1 MNLDKARILVTGGSS
16 GLGKAMAAALIAK
29 GAHVAITG
37 RDPDKLQR
45 VAEEL
50 GATPLEGRM
59 DRESELMLVF
69 AQLDAMWGGLD
80 VLINN
85 AGIGRFEPMQEVE
98 QSHFDEVF
106 PTNVY
111 GPALAGR
118 EAVKRFM
125 AQGYGH
131 IINVASSAGVKGFKN
146 GTVYAA
152 SKFALRGM
160 TECWREELRPH
171 NIRVMLIN
179 PSAVPTAFNV
189 TDRSE
194 KELRDKMLTPN
205 EIAHAAVAVLEL
217 DDRGFIP
224 ELGVWATNPF

>member
-1 MNLDKARILVTGGSS
+1 
-16 GLGKAMAAALIAK
+16 
-29 GAHVAITG
+29 
-37 RDPDKLQR
+37 
-45 VAEEL
+45 
-50 GATPLEGRM
+50 M
-59 DRESELMLVF
+59 DRESELMHVF
-69 AQLDAMWGGLD
+69 AQLDALWGGLD

-98 QSHFDEVF
+98 QRHFDEVF

-118 EAVKRFM
+118 EAVKRFLE
-125 AQGYGH
+125 QGYGH

>member
-59 DRESELMLVF
+59 DRESELMQVF
-69 AQLDAMWGGLD
+69 AQLDARWGGLD

-98 QSHFDEVF
+98 QSLW
-106 PTNVY
+106 
-111 GPALAGR
+111 ALLAR
-118 EAVKRFM
+118 M
-125 AQGYGH
+125 
-131 IINVASSAGVKGFKN
+131 
-146 GTVYAA
+146 
-152 SKFALRGM
+152 
-160 TECWREELRPH
+160 
-171 NIRVMLIN
+171 NIMKLN
-179 PSAVPTAFNV
+179 T
-189 TDRSE
+189 
-194 KELRDKMLTPN
+194 
-205 EIAHAAVAVLEL
+205 
-217 DDRGFIP
+217 
-224 ELGVWATNPF
+224 

>member
-1 MNLDKARILVTGGSS
+1 
-16 GLGKAMAAALIAK
+16 
-29 GAHVAITG
+29 
-37 RDPDKLQR
+37 
-45 VAEEL
+45 
-50 GATPLEGRM
+50 
-59 DRESELMLVF
+59 
-69 AQLDAMWGGLD
+69 
-80 VLINN
+80 
-85 AGIGRFEPMQEVE
+85 
-98 QSHFDEVF
+98 
-106 PTNVY
+106 
-111 GPALAGR
+111 
-118 EAVKRFM
+118 M